1 MVRRR
6 HFGLG
11 GHCKCFTNFAGIK
24 PRFLRILVNT
34 RLLLPGRLDGIGWF
48 THETLSRMVKSHP
61 EHEFIFVFDRQY
73 HPSYI
78 YGPNVTPLVAFPQA
92 RHPLLFLIWFEIS
105 LPRIIR
111 RYKPDLFLSPDG
123 YISLS
128 SQIPTLAVI
137 HDLNFEHRPADLP
150 FFARNYYCHFFKRFA
165 RKATRIAT
173 VSEFSK
179 QDIAKL
185 YGIDNEKIDVVYN
198 GASES
203 FRPLSAEEI
212 RQIRL
217 NYTSGE
223 PYFLFVG
230 SLHPRKNLVNLFT
243 AFDLFRTRTESKVK
257 LLIAG
262 GRQWWTRELQQAL
275 DRMKFRHE
283 VIFTGR
289 VSDEMLPRI
298 TASAFALTYV
308 SFFEGFGIP
317 IIEAM
322 QSGVPVITSNVT
334 SMPEVAGDA
343 ALLADPCD
351 PESIA
356 EAMITLWNDMLLRN
370 RLIEKGFARARHF
383 TWDRSAALL
392 WESIEKTLASS

>member
-1 MVRRR
+1 
-6 HFGLG
+6 
-11 GHCKCFTNFAGIK
+11 
-24 PRFLRILVNT
+24 
-34 RLLLPGRLDGIGWF
+34 
-48 THETLSRMVKSHP
+48 MVKSHP

-105 LPRIIR
+105 LPWIIR

-123 YISLS
+123 YLSLS
-128 SQIPTLAVI
+128 TQIPTLAVI

-150 FFARNYYCHFFKRFA
+150 FFARNYYRFFFKRFA
-165 RKATRIAT
+165 RKAARIAT

-185 YGIDNEKIDVVYN
+185 YRINTEKIDVVYN

-203 FRPLSAEEI
+203 FRPLSPEEI
-212 RQIRL
+212 QQIRL
-217 NYTSGE
+217 NFTGGE

-230 SLHPRKNLVNLFT
+230 SLHPRKNLVNLFA
-243 AFDLFRTRTESKVK
+243 AFDLFRTRSESSVK

-289 VSDEMLPRI
+289 VSEEMLPRI
-298 TASAFALTYV
+298 TASAYALTYV

-343 ALLADPCD
+343 ALLADPCN

-356 EAMITLWNDMLLRN
+356 EAMEKLWKEKAMREQ
-370 RLIEKGFARARHF
+370 LIEKGLQRARHF

-392 WESIEKTLASS
+392 WESIERTLALN

>member
-1 MVRRR
+1 M
-6 HFGLG
+6 
-11 GHCKCFTNFAGIK
+11 
-24 PRFLRILVNT
+24 RILVNT

-61 EHEFIFVFDRQY
+61 EHEFIFVFDRPY

-78 YGPNVTPLVAFPQA
+78 YGSNVTPLVAFPPA
-92 RHPLLFLIWFEIS
+92 RHPVLFLIWFEIS
-105 LPRIIR
+105 LPRIIM
-111 RYKPDLFLSPDG
+111 RYKPDLFFSPDG

-128 SQIPTLAVI
+128 TQIPTLAVI
-137 HDLNFEHRPADLP
+137 HDLNFEHRPGDLP
-150 FFARNYYCHFFKRFA
+150 FFARNYYRFFFKRFA
-165 RKATRIAT
+165 RKAQRIAT
-173 VSEFSK
+173 VSEFSR
-179 QDIAKL
+179 QDIAIL
-185 YGIDNEKIDVVYN
+185 YGIDHQAIDVVYN
-198 GASES
+198 GASDS
-203 FRPLSAEEI
+203 YRPLSLEEI
-212 RQIRL
+212 QHVRN
-217 NYTSGE
+217 NYSGGE

-230 SLHPRKNLVNLFT
+230 SLHPRKNLAHLFA
-243 AFDLFRTRTESKVK
+243 AFDIFKTRTESKVK

-275 DRMKFRHE
+275 DGMIFKKE

-289 VSDEMLPRI
+289 VSEEMLPRI

-308 SFFEGFGIP
+308 SYFEGFGIP

-343 ALLADPCD
+343 ALLADPYD
-351 PESIA
+351 PDSIA
-356 EAMITLWNDMLLRN
+356 TAMEKMWKDAPLRQQ
-370 RLIEKGFARARHF
+370 LIEKGFERARHF

-392 WESIEKTLASS
+392 WESIEKTMA

>member
-1 MVRRR
+1 
-6 HFGLG
+6 
-11 GHCKCFTNFAGIK
+11 
-24 PRFLRILVNT
+24 
-34 RLLLPGRLDGIGWF
+34 
-48 THETLSRMVKSHP
+48 MVKSHP

-105 LPRIIR
+105 LPWIIR

-123 YISLS
+123 YLSLS
-128 SQIPTLAVI
+128 TRIPTLAVI
-137 HDLNFEHRPADLP
+137 HDLNFEHRPGDLP
-150 FFARNYYCHFFKRFA
+150 FFTRNYYRFFFKRFA
-165 RKATRIAT
+165 HKAARIAT

-179 QDIAKL
+179 QDIVRL
-185 YGIDNEKIDVVYN
+185 YGVDNQKIDVVYN

-203 FRPLSAEEI
+203 FRPLSALEI
-212 RQIRL
+212 QHIRL
-217 NYTSGE
+217 NFTSGE

-230 SLHPRKNLVNLFT
+230 SLHPRKNLANLFA
-243 AFDLFRTRTESKVK
+243 AFDLFRTRTESRVK

-275 DRMKFRHE
+275 DSMKFRHE

-343 ALLADPCD
+343 ALLADPCN

-356 EAMITLWNDMLLRN
+356 EAMEKLWKDGAMREQ
-370 RLIEKGFARARHF
+370 LIEKGLQRARYF

-392 WESIEKTLASS
+392 WESIVKTLALPLIK